1 MQKIPNERKDVMHTE
16 EARKSLIKGINKLAD
31 AVKVTLGPDGR
42 NVIIQTDRNP
52 IITKDGVTVARHVS
66 LYDHTER
73 MGADILKQAALKAAM
88 ENGDGP
94 QPLYANVLTPTG
106 FVEMGSLEVGD
117 KICGTNNSIQEVV
130 GVYPKGEKE
139 ICKIT
144 FTDGKVVECCE
155 DHLWPITTAYGKK
168 KILSTKQLLDTNF
181 KRSIFIEN
189 TSVEFADNSED
200 LKIDPYL
207 MGLLIGD
214 GCLLDNG
221 SVELSIGAKDVDII
235 SNISIPE
242 ELEMTYKHYPEK
254 NYYRVKFKGK
264 NRHGESIRNLLESY
278 GLRNIRSSAKFIP
291 LEYAQSTLENR
302 LKLLKGLTDSDGYIN
317 NRGLLEYSTISYDL
331 ALDVQKLLRSLGKQ
345 CNIRKKD
352 RITANGYS
360 TTTLYVV
367 QERKG
372 FKYGSKIDSISR
384 TGEYTQMQCI
394 KVSNPD
400 HLYITDD
407 YVVTHN
413 TTTATVIA
421 QKLVNEAERAI
432 QNGHNPR
439 ELSTTIQAGC
449 NTVVEFIKKY
459 AAPIDL
465 NSTQLESIATISANN
480 DSELGKLV
488 AEAYRKVGL
497 DGVVAFEE
505 SKNTE
510 TYLEEVKGLDF
521 SNGYISPH
529 FMTDPKSYSAEYEDA
544 YVLVYDGKLRNP
556 QHLIGI
562 LSKLKEK
569 DASLL
574 IIADEIDAQT
584 LNLLIVNKT
593 RVNLKVVAVKSP
605 GFNQQKKVMLEDIAI
620 LTGGQLVSEDTG
632 LTLDKVDLYHLG
644 KAKRIKVTA
653 KATTIIDGAG
663 KPDLIKA
670 RVDVLKAQWHE
681 QDNEYLKDKIK
692 QRIAKLSSGVQ
703 IIRVGGTTDAEMV
716 ERKYRVEDAVY
727 ATKAALLMGILPG
740 GGTALTKI
748 AEILSDQIPGMLEE
762 TQQGVRIL
770 ISALREPLKII
781 AENSGVNAEII
792 SHRVATTSDFNYG
805 YNALSKEYC
814 DLVEEGIVDPA
825 KVAITSLEAAVSVAN
840 LIINTGAALML
851 NKEPFDDKG
860 INPDEV
866 YAE

>member
-73 MGADILKQAALKAAM
+73 MGADILKQAALKSAI
-88 ENGDGP
+88 ENGDG
-94 QPLYANVLTPTG
+94 T
-106 FVEMGSLEVGD
+106 
-117 KICGTNNSIQEVV
+117 
-130 GVYPKGEKE
+130 
-139 ICKIT
+139 
-144 FTDGKVVECCE
+144 
-155 DHLWPITTAYGKK
+155 
-168 KILSTKQLLDTNF
+168 ST
-181 KRSIFIEN
+181 S
-189 TSVEFADNSED
+189 
-200 LKIDPYL
+200 
-207 MGLLIGD
+207 
-214 GCLLDNG
+214 
-221 SVELSIGAKDVDII
+221 
-235 SNISIPE
+235 
-242 ELEMTYKHYPEK
+242 
-254 NYYRVKFKGK
+254 
-264 NRHGESIRNLLESY
+264 
-278 GLRNIRSSAKFIP
+278 
-291 LEYAQSTLENR
+291 
-302 LKLLKGLTDSDGYIN
+302 
-317 NRGLLEYSTISYDL
+317 
-331 ALDVQKLLRSLGKQ
+331 
-345 CNIRKKD
+345 
-352 RITANGYS
+352 
-360 TTTLYVV
+360 
-367 QERKG
+367 
-372 FKYGSKIDSISR
+372 
-384 TGEYTQMQCI
+384 
-394 KVSNPD
+394 
-400 HLYITDD
+400 
-407 YVVTHN
+407 
-413 TTTATVIA
+413 TVIA

-449 NTVVEFIKKY
+449 NTVIDFIKSH
-459 AAPIDL
+459 AVPIDL
-465 NSTQLESIATISANN
+465 ASTQLESIATISANN

-562 LSKLKEK
+562 LSKVKEK

-593 RVNLKVVAVKSP
+593 RANLKVVAVKSP

-748 AEILSDQIPGMLEE
+748 AEQLSDQIPGMLEE

>member
-88 ENGDGP
+88 ENGDG
-94 QPLYANVLTPTG
+94 
-106 FVEMGSLEVGD
+106 
-117 KICGTNNSIQEVV
+117 
-130 GVYPKGEKE
+130 
-139 ICKIT
+139 
-144 FTDGKVVECCE
+144 
-155 DHLWPITTAYGKK
+155 
-168 KILSTKQLLDTNF
+168 
-181 KRSIFIEN
+181 
-189 TSVEFADNSED
+189 
-200 LKIDPYL
+200 
-207 MGLLIGD
+207 
-214 GCLLDNG
+214 
-221 SVELSIGAKDVDII
+221 
-235 SNISIPE
+235 
-242 ELEMTYKHYPEK
+242 
-254 NYYRVKFKGK
+254 
-264 NRHGESIRNLLESY
+264 
-278 GLRNIRSSAKFIP
+278 
-291 LEYAQSTLENR
+291 
-302 LKLLKGLTDSDGYIN
+302 
-317 NRGLLEYSTISYDL
+317 
-331 ALDVQKLLRSLGKQ
+331 
-345 CNIRKKD
+345 
-352 RITANGYS
+352 
-360 TTTLYVV
+360 
-367 QERKG
+367 
-372 FKYGSKIDSISR
+372 
-384 TGEYTQMQCI
+384 
-394 KVSNPD
+394 
-400 HLYITDD
+400 
-407 YVVTHN
+407 

-439 ELSTTIQAGC
+439 ELSTTIQVGC
-449 NTVVEFIKKY
+449 NTVVDMIKTR
-459 AAPIDL
+459 AVPIDL

-480 DSELGKLV
+480 DAELGKLV

-521 SNGYISPH
+521 PNGYISPH

-562 LSKLKEK
+562 LSKVKEK

-593 RVNLKVVAVKSP
+593 RANLKVVAVKSP

-670 RVDVLKAQWHE
+670 RVDVLKAQWFE

-740 GGTALTKI
+740 GGTALVKI
-748 AEILSDQIPGMLEE
+748 AEQLSDQIPGMLEE

-781 AENSGVNAEII
+781 ADNSGVNAEII
-792 SHRVATTSDFNYG
+792 LHRVATTSDFNYG

-814 DLVEEGIVDPA
+814 NLVEEGIVDPA

-860 INPDEV
+860 INPNEV

>member
-88 ENGDGP
+88 ENGDG
-94 QPLYANVLTPTG
+94 
-106 FVEMGSLEVGD
+106 
-117 KICGTNNSIQEVV
+117 
-130 GVYPKGEKE
+130 
-139 ICKIT
+139 
-144 FTDGKVVECCE
+144 
-155 DHLWPITTAYGKK
+155 
-168 KILSTKQLLDTNF
+168 
-181 KRSIFIEN
+181 
-189 TSVEFADNSED
+189 
-200 LKIDPYL
+200 
-207 MGLLIGD
+207 
-214 GCLLDNG
+214 
-221 SVELSIGAKDVDII
+221 
-235 SNISIPE
+235 
-242 ELEMTYKHYPEK
+242 
-254 NYYRVKFKGK
+254 
-264 NRHGESIRNLLESY
+264 
-278 GLRNIRSSAKFIP
+278 
-291 LEYAQSTLENR
+291 
-302 LKLLKGLTDSDGYIN
+302 
-317 NRGLLEYSTISYDL
+317 
-331 ALDVQKLLRSLGKQ
+331 
-345 CNIRKKD
+345 
-352 RITANGYS
+352 
-360 TTTLYVV
+360 
-367 QERKG
+367 
-372 FKYGSKIDSISR
+372 
-384 TGEYTQMQCI
+384 
-394 KVSNPD
+394 
-400 HLYITDD
+400 
-407 YVVTHN
+407 

-439 ELSTTIQAGC
+439 ELSTTIQVGC
-449 NTVVEFIKKY
+449 NTVVDMIKTR
-459 AAPIDL
+459 AVPIDL

-480 DSELGKLV
+480 DAELGKLV

-521 SNGYISPH
+521 PNGYISSH

-562 LSKLKEK
+562 LSKVKEK

-593 RVNLKVVAVKSP
+593 RANLKVVAVKSP

-670 RVDVLKAQWHE
+670 RVDVLKAQWFE

-740 GGTALTKI
+740 GGTALVKI
-748 AEILSDQIPGMLEE
+748 AEQLSDQIPGMLEE

-781 AENSGVNAEII
+781 ADNSGVNAEII
-792 SHRVATTSDFNYG
+792 LHRVATTSDFNYG

-814 DLVEEGIVDPA
+814 NLVEEGIVDPA

-860 INPDEV
+860 INPNEV

>member
-73 MGADILKQAALKAAM
+73 MGADIVKQASLKAAM
-88 ENGDGP
+88 ENGDG
-94 QPLYANVLTPTG
+94 
-106 FVEMGSLEVGD
+106 
-117 KICGTNNSIQEVV
+117 
-130 GVYPKGEKE
+130 
-139 ICKIT
+139 
-144 FTDGKVVECCE
+144 
-155 DHLWPITTAYGKK
+155 
-168 KILSTKQLLDTNF
+168 ST
-181 KRSIFIEN
+181 
-189 TSVEFADNSED
+189 
-200 LKIDPYL
+200 
-207 MGLLIGD
+207 
-214 GCLLDNG
+214 
-221 SVELSIGAKDVDII
+221 
-235 SNISIPE
+235 
-242 ELEMTYKHYPEK
+242 
-254 NYYRVKFKGK
+254 
-264 NRHGESIRNLLESY
+264 
-278 GLRNIRSSAKFIP
+278 
-291 LEYAQSTLENR
+291 ST
-302 LKLLKGLTDSDGYIN
+302 
-317 NRGLLEYSTISYDL
+317 
-331 ALDVQKLLRSLGKQ
+331 V
-345 CNIRKKD
+345 
-352 RITANGYS
+352 
-360 TTTLYVV
+360 
-367 QERKG
+367 
-372 FKYGSKIDSISR
+372 
-384 TGEYTQMQCI
+384 
-394 KVSNPD
+394 
-400 HLYITDD
+400 
-407 YVVTHN
+407 
-413 TTTATVIA
+413 VIA
-421 QKLVNEAERAI
+421 QKLINEAEKAI

-439 ELSTTIQAGC
+439 ALSTSILAGC
-449 NTVVEFIKKY
+449 NSVVEYIKKK
-459 AAPIDL
+459 AITIDL
-465 NSTQLESIATISANN
+465 ESTQLEAIATISANN
-480 DSELGKLV
+480 DTELGKLV

-562 LSKLKEK
+562 LSKVKEK
-569 DASLL
+569 DAALL

-593 RVNLKVVAVKSP
+593 RANLKVVAVKSP

-663 KPDLIKA
+663 KPELIKT

-703 IIRVGGTTDAEMV
+703 IIRVGGTTDAEMI

-748 AEILSDQIPGMLEE
+748 AEEIYSQKHLMSDDD
-762 TQQGVRIL
+762 QQGMRIL
-770 ISALREPLKII
+770 IQALQEPLKVI
-781 AENSGVNAEII
+781 ADNSGVNAEII
-792 SHRVATTSDFNYG
+792 SHRVATTFDFNYG
-805 YNALSKEYC
+805 YNALTKEYC
-814 DLVEEGIVDPA
+814 DLVEEGVVDPA